1 MHHNRSQ
8 VTHPPAQ
15 SWTQVS
21 VRPCEVEEADQR
33 LVRHIL
39 NLINNSYKNT
49 LIHLVDTD
57 VLVLLIS
64 YIGQVE
70 LSDIE
75 IRAYLINSD
84 RYYKI
89 KEIIQELGSDIF
101 LALPLFYAFTG
112 CDIVPSCYGKGKVYE
127 NKTLWSL
134 FMDGVQLPQGW
145 NHFEEAIYF
154 LPLSSQKFLVLILS
168 NLGRMKG

>member
-1 MHHNRSQ
+1 MHHSRSQ
-8 VTHPPAQ
+8 VTHPSAQ

-21 VRPCEVEEADQR
+21 VGTCEVEEADQR
-33 LVRHIL
+33 LVRHTL

-49 LIHLVDTD
+49 LIRLVDTD

-70 LSDIE
+70 LNDIE

-84 RYYKI
+84 RYYNI
-89 KEIIQELGSDIF
+89 KQIIRELGSDIF
-101 LALPLFYAFTG
+101 LASPLFYAFTG
-112 CDIVPSCYGKGKVYE
+112 CDIISSCYGNGKVYK

-134 FMDGVQLPQGW
+134 FKDGFQLSQG
-145 NHFEEAIYF
+145 
-154 LPLSSQKFLVLILS
+154 
-168 NLGRMKG
+168 